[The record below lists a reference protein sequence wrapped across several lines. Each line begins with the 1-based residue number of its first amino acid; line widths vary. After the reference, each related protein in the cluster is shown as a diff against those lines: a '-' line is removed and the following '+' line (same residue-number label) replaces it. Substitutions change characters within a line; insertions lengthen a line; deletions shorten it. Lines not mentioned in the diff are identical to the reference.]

1 VYRRL
6 NSGLYLNLNLSL
18 SGWSFQQL
26 FEALFQQS
34 FASPFVSVFVSKNP
48 PLRASPYLAA
58 RRQMLPPGRSLGRP
72 LPGRIVAAALGHTTR
87 CSLCN
92 GPDTH
97 IRIIR
102 VLIKRIF
109 SFLCTSS

>member
-34 FASPFVSVFVSKNP
+34 FASPFVSKNP

-58 RRQMLPPGRSLGRP
+58 RRQILPRGRSVGRP
-72 LPGRIVAAALGHTTR
+72 LPGRIVAAALGHTTP

-97 IRIIR
+97 IRMIR
-102 VLIKRIF
+102 FLIKRVS
-109 SFLCTSS
+109 SFLCISS